1 MSYQITNPYFVNPD
15 VKLKYY
21 FVPTKENQG
30 ESRKANLKNHNLPIL
45 QEWYNGKPYQPLKC
59 LITKEIG
66 FYEFPDITTNLPK
79 QRFTC
84 DFNHIRQIQDGGC
97 RSGVSVDKR
106 INDPSAI
113 IRSVRLDDSSKK
125 LDLIELMTT
134 MTLNKQI
141 HGFVSQDSA
150 KSHITLDNFQQEW
163 WPWGLKN
170 SKNFYKF
177 AKKYG
182 VADIDY
188 DKFID
193 MLKTIDKPSFE
204 ICYNSG
210 MLSKINIV

>member
-1 MSYQITNPYFVNPD
+1 MSYQVYNPYFVNPD

-21 FVPTKENQG
+21 FTPTQPNDS
-30 ESRKANLKNHNLPIL
+30 ESRKANIKNHNLPIL

-66 FYEFPDITTNLPK
+66 FYEFADIATNQPK

-106 INDPSAI
+106 NYDPSMI

-125 LDLIELMTT
+125 LDLIEMMTT

-150 KSHITLDNFQQEW
+150 KSHITLSNFQPAW
-163 WPWGLKN
+163 WPWGLK
-170 SKNFYKF
+170 SSTNFYKF
-177 AKKYG
+177 AKKYDI
-182 VADIDY
+182 ADIDY

-193 MLKTIDKPSFE
+193 MLDNIDKPSVE
-204 ICYNSG
+204 VCYNLG
-210 MLSKINIV
+210 LLSKINIV

>member
-1 MSYQITNPYFVNPD
+1 
-15 VKLKYY
+15 
-21 FVPTKENQG
+21 
-30 ESRKANLKNHNLPIL
+30 LPIL

-59 LITKEIG
+59 LITKKLG
-66 FYEFPDITTNLPK
+66 FYQFPDIITGTDK
-79 QRFTC
+79 QRFNC
-84 DFNHIRQIQDGGC
+84 DFNHIRQLQDGNC

-106 INDPSAI
+106 KYDPSEI
-113 IRSVRLDDSSKK
+113 IRMFRLDDPDKK
-125 LDLIELMTT
+125 IELLEMMTT
-134 MTLNKQI
+134 MTLNQEI
-141 HGFVSQDSA
+141 HSYVSQDSA
-150 KSHITLDNFQQEW
+150 KSHVTLNNFQPEW

-188 DKFID
+188 DKFIN
-193 MLKTIDKPSFE
+193 MLRNINEPAVE